1 MIIGLDLHS
10 DDKNTATEQASVQI
24 LQNQPEAII
33 VRLHDVKTEFL
44 PPIPCPNHASEC
56 AKRGCP
62 NCDFRPGCIAIT
74 PQRTHHAFPVEVT
87 DGAGEQTYKVRVSR
101 RQTPMTIRTAS
112 TLHTLQG
119 TTTDPGLIF
128 HWKFARFMSAEMRWL
143 ATYVALSRPRSLSK
157 LISVGMPKDMRDII
171 EGGPPEGIL
180 SKFNEM
186 FNDKETNTHL
196 LAEQAMQ
203 ELGWKDT

>member
-1 MIIGLDLHS
+1 MRSLRFS
-10 DDKNTATEQASVQI
+10 
-24 LQNQPEAII
+24 
-33 VRLHDVKTEFL
+33 
-44 PPIPCPNHASEC
+44 
-56 AKRGCP
+56 
-62 NCDFRPGCIAIT
+62 PGCIAIT

-119 TTTDPGLIF
+119 TTADPGLIF
-128 HWKFARFMSAEMRWL
+128 HWKFARYMSAEMRWL
-143 ATYVALSRPRSLSK
+143 ATYVALSRPRSLSQ

-180 SKFNEM
+180 SKFNEL
-186 FNDKETNTHL
+186 FKDKETSTHL
-196 LAEQAMQ
+196 LAEKAMQ